1 MCSSDLGRVRAGGPA
16 NAAGAAVP
24 LLEDDG
30 WPQSLKIVALDEL
43 AIRYGLVPDFDPEL
57 PRDPN
62 GKLYKRLVRERY
74 WAGRDSRIL

>member
-1 MCSSDLGRVRAGGPA
+1 PA

-43 AIRYGLVPDFDPEL
+43 AIRYGLIPDFDPEL
-57 PRDPN
+57 PMLEQRRRRP
-62 GKLYKRLVRERY
+62 GLAEACALRSRG
-74 WAGRDSRIL
+74 AGGG